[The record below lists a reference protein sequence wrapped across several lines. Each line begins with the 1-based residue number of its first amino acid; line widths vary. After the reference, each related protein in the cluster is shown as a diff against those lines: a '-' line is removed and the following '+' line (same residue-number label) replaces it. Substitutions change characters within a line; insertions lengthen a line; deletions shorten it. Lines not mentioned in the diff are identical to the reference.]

1 MGFNPTVDLT
11 RYNFGSFVGNRLMPE
26 SPEAMRQA
34 ELSGEAAAN
43 APAAGMQAAEDIAA
57 KPQQEQQKQE
67 QQKKA
72 DQEAR
77 RKDRFKQLV
86 DYFRPKSAEERMIE
100 ADARNR
106 AQDEREKQKMAMD
119 RELIAQGAVQ
129 DFEKRLAGYQQQPV
143 APLVELGKNVFGLP
157 IMTNKPAS
165 TAQEQ
170 AARVEKFNLTPGSVT
185 QFAMG
190 GLPAGASPEEIA
202 AGQDR
207 LTTESVSQMMQ
218 DSLKTGQ
225 AMVRDAESGWI
236 YDRALGRYVKGKRS
250 TPQPVVQPGT
260 TIPTGSGFFNVGRRT
275 LR

>member
-1 MGFNPTVDLT
+1 MVDLT
-11 RYNFGSFVGNRLMPE
+11 KYNFGTFVGNRLMPE

-34 ELSGEAAAN
+34 ELSGEAAAT

-57 KPQQEQQKQE
+57 NQERQI
-67 QQKKA
+67 KA
-72 DQEAR
+72 DQEAK

-86 DYFRPKSAEERMIE
+86 DYFRPKSGQERMIE

-119 RELIAQGAVQ
+119 RELIAQGAAQ
-129 DFEKRLAGYQQQPV
+129 DFENRLAGYQQQPV
-143 APLVELGKNVFGLP
+143 APLAELGKDVFGRP

-170 AARVEKFNLTPGSVT
+170 AARVEKFNLAPGSLT
-185 QFAMG
+185 QFSMG
-190 GLPAGASPEEIA
+190 GLPAGAPPEAIT
-202 AGQDR
+202 AGQNK

-225 AMVRDAESGWI
+225 AITQAAESGWI

-250 TPQPVVQPGT
+250 APQPVVQPGT

>member
-1 MGFNPTVDLT
+1 
-11 RYNFGSFVGNRLMPE
+11 MPE

-57 KPQQEQQKQE
+57 KQQQELE

-86 DYFRPKSAEERMIE
+86 DYFRPKSGQERMIE

-129 DFEKRLAGYQQQPV
+129 DFEKRLAGYQQPV

-202 AGQDR
+202 AGKDR

-225 AMVRDAESGWI
+225 AMAQNAESGWI